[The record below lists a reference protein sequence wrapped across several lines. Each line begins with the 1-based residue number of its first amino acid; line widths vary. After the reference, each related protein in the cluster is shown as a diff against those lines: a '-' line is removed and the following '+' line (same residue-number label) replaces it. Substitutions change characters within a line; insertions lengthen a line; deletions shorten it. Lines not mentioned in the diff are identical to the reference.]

1 MPRTR
6 TAVVSEE
13 STAWQVRAAC
23 RTAGGGWDAEP
34 LVALSE
40 QASQALAVCAAC
52 SVRET
57 CLAFAMTTEPAWLRW
72 GIWGGTT
79 PDERRAIGRRR

>member
-6 TAVVSEE
+6 AAVVSED

-23 RTAGGGWDAEP
+23 RTAGGDWDAEP

-40 QASQALAVCAAC
+40 QASESLAVCAAC
-52 SVRET
+52 PVLET
-57 CLAFAMTTEPAWLRW
+57 CLAFAMTTEPAWLRR
-72 GIWGGTT
+72 GICGGTT
-79 PDERRAIGRRR
+79 PDERGAIGRRR